1 MLALTIL
8 SIFIL
13 LIFLMIF
20 IEYRNEKKYQAKR
33 RAESEKKRPA
43 RKKLKVKK
51 VQPKREPTPKPEPTP
66 EPVPKPEPIAEP
78 EPTPEP
84 EPIPEP
90 IVEVPKEA
98 KQLPEGNY
106 PKFSHARLVDMGLSD
121 EEAKEFVG
129 ELIPQ
134 IEVEIPLIEVAMEG
148 GDFHK
153 MERLTHG
160 IKGSATNLGT
170 GGVSDLLVDYNT
182 YLKTGTDIDIAK
194 AYFEHLVRYTAELKT
209 QYS

>member
-13 LIFLMIF
+13 LILLLIFL
-20 IEYRNEKKYQAKR
+20 EYRNEKKYQAKK
-33 RAESEKKRPA
+33 RAEAEKKRTP

-51 VQPKREPTPKPEPTP
+51 VEPKREPKPTP
-66 EPVPKPEPIAEP
+66 EPEAIPKPTPEPIV
-78 EPTPEP
+78 EP

-90 IVEVPKEA
+90 QEKTEVEIPKET
-98 KQLPEGNY
+98 KQLPKANY

-121 EEAKEFVG
+121 EEAREFVT

-134 IEVEIPLIEVAMEG
+134 LEIQIPLIEEALNIS
-148 GDFHK
+148 DFDQI
-153 MERLTHG
+153 ERLTHS

-170 GGVSDLLVDYNT
+170 GGISDLLSELNT
-182 YLKTGTDIDIAK
+182 YLKTGTDIDILK
-194 AYFEHLVRYTAELKT
+194 AYFEHLVHYTAELKE